1 MKVFVGLLA
10 LVALVSADHLYDDI
24 DWTTVR
30 PAHERLQLPEN
41 IRKLAEQSKPLGRI
55 VGGTEAVPNSIP
67 SMAALLLTA
76 AEGIFFCG
84 GSLISP
90 SFILTAAHC
99 LDGVIQVQ
107 VILGAH
113 RWNELEGSQIR
124 RFTNSFTQHQA
135 WNPAT
140 LVNDVALI
148 NLGEPVPLSFAVQLI
163 ALPRHQDVTNSFN
176 GASARLSGWGMDSDA
191 ATGVSPVL
199 REVFT
204 AVQY

>member
-1 MKVFVGLLA
+1 MNQ
-10 LVALVSADHLYDDI
+10 ADHLYDDI

-99 LDGVIQVQ
+99 LDG
-107 VILGAH
+107 
-113 RWNELEGSQIR
+113 
-124 RFTNSFTQHQA
+124 
-135 WNPAT
+135 
-140 LVNDVALI
+140 
-148 NLGEPVPLSFAVQLI
+148 
-163 ALPRHQDVTNSFN
+163 
-176 GASARLSGWGMDSDA
+176 
-191 ATGVSPVL
+191 
-199 REVFT
+199 
-204 AVQY
+204 